1 MKKKI
6 YLNDNSVL
14 KEFYEAVRQDKLNRI
29 HIPHSDVFY
38 VRAAIKARSG
48 IKYSLE
54 RIEIAMKKE
63 GWNKQ
68 NMAFQFLTGAAAL
81 ARGIIQAGKYL
92 TKKKRTDAIKS
103 YKDTSNRKKLYNPDK
118 KNKVSKDISRNKFK
132 DILDKHLRK

>member
-1 MKKKI
+1 
-6 YLNDNSVL
+6 
-14 KEFYEAVRQDKLNRI
+14 
-29 HIPHSDVFY
+29 
-38 VRAAIKARSG
+38 
-48 IKYSLE
+48 
-54 RIEIAMKKE
+54 
-63 GWNKQ
+63 
-68 NMAFQFLTGAAAL
+68 MAFQFLTGAAAL